1 MQIDIDQRACAQ
13 VTQETQGKVFQT
25 VSQTFGFIVFKK
37 LNLVFKCVIPCFN
50 LTRMGVGAKRLHTS
64 FSTGTSTN
72 VWICPQNFLTFSFK
86 PFATLL
92 LNFKATPSTGP
103 KLLNWIQEHPSKKF
117 IFCSNSNKMVMV
129 TSVIKMLKLPN
140 FGHITKSTV
149 LLRHVIKFCCWRHEQ
164 KLWTLKPLFR
174 NPFILRKRRVANFA
188 DIIKIAAMFMKVAF
202 KDWNKVKWIRNYIL
216 KCNPCVFP
224 DITKVADFQWKN
236 DDVSRTQEGCYVIDM
251 FFGSSFGKV

>member
-129 TSVIKMLKLPN
+129 TSVIKMLKLPHN
-140 FGHITKSTV
+140 QIYSIIASRDKILLLTTWAEIMDVKTFISKS
-149 LLRHVIKFCCWRHEQ
+149 LY
-164 KLWTLKPLFR
+164 
-174 NPFILRKRRVANFA
+174 
-188 DIIKIAAMFMKVAF
+188 F
-202 KDWNKVKWIRNYIL
+202 KK
-216 KCNPCVFP
+216 
-224 DITKVADFQWKN
+224 A
-236 DDVSRTQEGCYVIDM
+236 
-251 FFGSSFGKV
+251 